1 MFKTLLDK
9 VKVWL
14 DNKAEEAYPLND
26 GPDSDIDTQREMP
39 SKDEDTRRWIKI
51 IKFKF

>member
-9 VKVWL
+9 VKVWW
-14 DNKAEEAYPLND
+14 NNQIEESYPLND
-26 GPDSDIDTQREMP
+26 EPDPDIDTQREMP